1 MPRLLKGAV
10 YRPPPPNITTRGAGT
25 AGREAISQQL
35 RHKKEFARGATDK
48 PQAPKP
54 LNPAIDK
61 WGMDGSCQTAQGYV
75 KLFDFEVAQMAS
87 RAQQVTD
94 GRAT

>member
-1 MPRLLKGAV
+1 VA
-10 YRPPPPNITTRGAGT
+10 
-25 AGREAISQQL
+25 QL
-35 RHKKEFARGATDK
+35 TNHKRQNTFWSA
-48 PQAPKP
+48 P